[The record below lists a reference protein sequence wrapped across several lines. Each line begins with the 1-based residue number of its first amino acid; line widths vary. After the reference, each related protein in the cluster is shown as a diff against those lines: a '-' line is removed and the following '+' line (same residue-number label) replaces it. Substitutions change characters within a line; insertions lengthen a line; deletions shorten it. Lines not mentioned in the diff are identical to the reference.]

1 MDSNAYSMKQPSE
14 HYKPYGRART
24 DIKNKK
30 TLKEDKTLCNLV
42 KQHPQLYDEGHKGYS
57 QKKATDEAWHTIAE
71 SLGKSVPECKERWRN
86 IRAAYARSID
96 DYKTKR
102 GKNRGRQ
109 YYLAKEME
117 FLKPH
122 KLKEVTQNNK
132 QNNRINNSEAG
143 ANENDETYSLAMCL
157 IDSMDKKS
165 LRDLELIIDHKLRQI
180 VATKT
185 NKDNELSAP
194 MQ

>member
-1 MDSNAYSMKQPSE
+1 MTRNSGQRNHNRE
-14 HYKPYGRART
+14 E
-24 DIKNKK
+24 NKK
-30 TLKEDKTLCNLV
+30 LANLV
-42 KQHPQLYDEGHKGYS
+42 KQHLQLYNRDHVLYGKTNAIDH
-57 QKKATDEAWHTIAE
+57 AWEEI
-71 SLGKSVPECKERWRN
+71 SLSWQKSVPECKERWRN